1 MMQAKRSRRHFAV
14 DCEGRLLAVDVT
26 SADVQDQDGGL
37 PLVQRLVTLCP
48 CIKTIVVDGGYKNHF
63 IDTVQGTL
71 GRLVEVVKRPE
82 FAKGFCFFPNGGV
95 LNRALEP

>member
-1 MMQAKRSRRHFAV
+1 MQAKRSRRHFAV
-14 DCEGRLLAVDVT
+14 DCEGRLLAVDGT

-48 CIKTIVVDGGYKNHF
+48 FIKTIVVDGGYKNHF

-71 GRLVEVVKRPE
+71 GRLVEVVKSSPRDS
-82 FAKGFCFFPNGGV
+82 CFFPNGGV